1 MIRAHDGEVASVD
14 GRDLGD
20 AEALGRGD
28 DRGIHRAQGKVA
40 IARHEFGD
48 PQPVRDRH
56 RLHGERA
63 AGEVAEEADLRL
75 RAQAS
80 GEKVDDLGDD
90 QGGDDERARVG
101 FQQFECSSVVRVVGV
116 DVGVERPGV
125 DDERGYRATSALR
138 ICSMRSDT
146 SLRPLCPAPAAPRRR
161 RVDEPPR

>member
-1 MIRAHDGEVASVD
+1 MIRAHDGEVAPIDS
-14 GRDLGD
+14 RDLGD

-28 DRGIHRAQGKVA
+28 NRGIHRAQGEVA
-40 IARHEFGD
+40 IARHQFGD
-48 PQPVRDRH
+48 PQPIRGRD

-63 AGEVAEEADLRL
+63 AGEVAEEADLGL
-75 RAQAS
+75 GAQAS
-80 GEKVDDLGDD
+80 GEKVDDFGDD
-90 QGGDDERARVG
+90 QGGDDEWARVG
-101 FQQFECSSVVRVVGV
+101 FEQFECGGVVGVVGV